1 MSSVLEGLGILDTSV
16 FIAGETGRSMGRL
29 PERVAVSVI
38 TLGELRLGVLNAP
51 DEVARARRGET
62 LEYARAWESL
72 PVTESVM
79 DAWAALV
86 KASREAGIRRLVRL
100 TDSMIAATAIDLG
113 VPVVTQDSDYDEMAI
128 AHPALTVL
136 RV

>member
-1 MSSVLEGLGILDTSV
+1 MSSRLEALGVLDTSV
-16 FIAGETGRSMGRL
+16 FIAREKGRSLGDL
-29 PERVAVSVI
+29 PGRVAVSVI

-51 DEVARARRGET
+51 DDASRARRGET
-62 LEYARAWESL
+62 LAYARRWESL
-72 PVTESVM
+72 PVTESVV

-86 KASREAGIRRLVRL
+86 KASRDAGIRRLVRL

-113 VPVVTQDSDYDEMAI
+113 VPVVTQDADYDQMASV
-128 AHPALTVL
+128 HPALAVL